1 MHTIDERLREFALT
15 YSMATGNNLTLL
27 DNALGQMPA
36 STSTLGQALLN
47 LLDFDEVQANF
58 QAVLSGLDVSQ
69 DDYETFI
76 TKHNF
81 VYNLHCLRCEQ
92 GIVGLAVTD
101 PVRMDPVTADVVDGL
116 ATEHHLSLSQI
127 NDLRNRL
134 AQIPVLPWE
143 RIGRMGKALKLICQ
157 SLFQMSNLSAQ
168 AHYTLTVSPVQQEAA
183 LSPAP
188 PQPAPEDARGTPFQY
203 SSNLYQLIKDVIK
216 AGDPQ
221 RMTLLLKQIDLGSL
235 PFDQMARHNFI
246 RSLKNTAIV
255 FATSYTNA
263 AIEADAPFETITE
276 LLYKTTSA
284 IEAQDDPKQI
294 LKIMYENP
302 VEFCKCVE
310 AHNQKKSSKLVRQIL
325 DYLKDNFQSELTL
338 DDLASLTDRNK
349 QYLSG
354 VIKRETGR
362 TLPDNINHLRVSEA
376 KRLLILTESPI
387 ADIAR
392 DVGFCYQNHFSAV
405 FKKLVGLTPSEYRN
419 RFGSTTSK

>member
-1 MHTIDERLREFALT
+1 
-15 YSMATGNNLTLL
+15 
-27 DNALGQMPA
+27 
-36 STSTLGQALLN
+36 
-47 LLDFDEVQANF
+47 
-58 QAVLSGLDVSQ
+58 
-69 DDYETFI
+69 
-76 TKHNF
+76 
-81 VYNLHCLRCEQ
+81 
-92 GIVGLAVTD
+92 
-101 PVRMDPVTADVVDGL
+101 
-116 ATEHHLSLSQI
+116 
-127 NDLRNRL
+127 
-134 AQIPVLPWE
+134 
-143 RIGRMGKALKLICQ
+143 
-157 SLFQMSNLSAQ
+157 
-168 AHYTLTVSPVQQEAA
+168 
-183 LSPAP
+183 
-188 PQPAPEDARGTPFQY
+188 
-203 SSNLYQLIKDVIK
+203 
-216 AGDPQ
+216 
-221 RMTLLLKQIDLGSL
+221 
-235 PFDQMARHNFI
+235 MARHNFI